1 MGRAK
6 AMRSEMTPP
15 EARLWNVLRAG
26 RLDGWK
32 FSRQVPVGSYIADFA
47 ARREKFIV
55 EIDGRS
61 HLQTPEHD
69 ARRDAWLAEQGYHI
83 LRLAAADVL
92 TRLDDVARTI
102 THALAA
108 HAARNA

>member
-15 EARLWNVLRAG
+15 EARLWTVLRAG

-32 FSRQVPVGSYIADFA
+32 FARQVPIGPYIADFA
-47 ARREKFIV
+47 ARREKFVV
-55 EIDGRS
+55 EVDGQS
-61 HLQTPEHD
+61 HLQTHCHD
-69 ARRDAWLAEQGYHI
+69 ARRDAWLAEQGYHL
-83 LRLAAADVL
+83 LRIPALDVL
-92 TRLDDVARTI
+92 ERLDDVACTI
-102 THALAA
+102 THALAT